1 MSDIKKIIA
10 VSTGGVVLVILLV
23 AAIIMSTQT
32 DTSDV
37 GLFRPD
43 ETAEPS
49 AETEQNR
56 AEEYDSRE
64 EIPDVIAD
72 TLAQVVS
79 TNLSSG
85 DFDNLDAKLEVW
97 AGTYKENQDDA
108 VAIMDEIS
116 SYRADLAYIKLL
128 PDATPQTTWL
138 FYNPDFLAAAVAY
151 LPISVKYQALIS
163 HDSAVM
169 APALSNIRLK
179 ESEMTPQELRTVL
192 DTINQTRT
200 KGNEFQRV
208 AVYEM
213 TIFGYDCE
221 FIAVSE
227 AGSIQW
233 QPYSLTVKNDE
244 NFSITVAL
252 CYDLVANNP
261 DTNLDAT
268 LAFLN

>member
-1 MSDIKKIIA
+1 MNDIKKIIA
-10 VSTGGVVLVILLV
+10 VFTGGVVLVILLV
-23 AAIIMSTQT
+23 AAIIMSTGAG
-32 DTSDV
+32 TSDV

-43 ETAEPS
+43 ETVGPS
-49 AETEQNR
+49 AETEQSR
-56 AEEYDSRE
+56 TEKYDSRE
-64 EIPDVIAD
+64 EIPDVVAD
-72 TLAQVVS
+72 TLARVVS
-79 TNLSSG
+79 INLSSG
-85 DFDNLDAKLEVW
+85 DFDNLDTKLEVW
-97 AGTYKENQDDA
+97 ADTYKENQDDA
-108 VAIMDEIS
+108 LAIMDEIS

-128 PDATPQTTWL
+128 PDATAQTAWS

-151 LPISVKYQALIS
+151 LPISVKYQAMIS

-169 APALSNIRLK
+169 APALSNIELK
-179 ESEMTPQELRTVL
+179 ESKMTPQELRTVL

-200 KGNEFQRV
+200 KGSEFQRV
-208 AVYEM
+208 AMYEM

-227 AGSIQW
+227 MGSIQW

-244 NFSITVAL
+244 SFSITVAL
-252 CYDLVANNP
+252 CYDLVASNP

>member
-1 MSDIKKIIA
+1 MTDIKKIIA
-10 VSTGGVVLVILLV
+10 VYTGGAVLVILLV
-23 AAIIMSTQT
+23 AAIIMSTQK
-32 DTSDV
+32 DTADV

-43 ETAEPS
+43 ETVEPS
-49 AETEQNR
+49 AETQQNR
-56 AEEYDSRE
+56 EDEYDNRE
-64 EIPDVIAD
+64 EIPDVIAG
-72 TLAQVVS
+72 TLAQVVA

-97 AGTYKENQDDA
+97 AGIYKENQDDA
-108 VAIMDEIS
+108 LAIMDEIS
-116 SYRADLAYIKLL
+116 SYRADIAYIKLL
-128 PDATPQTTWL
+128 PDATPQTTWQ

-151 LPISVKYQALIS
+151 LPISVKYQAMIS

-169 APALSNIRLK
+169 APALSDIELK
-179 ESEMTPQELRTVL
+179 EAEKSPQELRTIL

-200 KGNEFQRV
+200 TGNEFQRV

-213 TIFGYDCE
+213 TVFGYDCE

-227 AGSIQW
+227 TSGVQW
-233 QPYSLTVKNDE
+233 QPYSLTVKNDH
-244 NFSITVAL
+244 NFSITAAL
-252 CYDLVANNP
+252 CYDLLASNP

>member
-10 VSTGGVVLVILLV
+10 VSVGGMILVIALV
-23 AAIIMSTQT
+23 AAIIASTQK

-43 ETAEPS
+43 ETVLPS
-49 AETEQNR
+49 EETEQNR
-56 AEEYDSRE
+56 AEEYNSRE

-72 TLAQVVS
+72 TLAQVVY

-108 VAIMDEIS
+108 LAIMDEIN

-151 LPISVKYQALIS
+151 LPISVKYQAMIS
-163 HDSAVM
+163 HDSAIM
-169 APALSNIRLK
+169 APALSNIELREAEK
-179 ESEMTPQELRTVL
+179 TSQELRAVL

-200 KGNEFQRV
+200 RGSEFQRV

-213 TIFGYDCE
+213 AIFGYDCE

-227 AGSIQW
+227 ASSIQW
-233 QPYSLTVKNDE
+233 QPYSLTVQNDS
-244 NFSITVAL
+244 NFSITAAL
-252 CYDLVANNP
+252 CYDLVASNP